1 MSNSQPGKANDYGDR
16 WRWCWWLKIGDNSRM
31 LMTKMAK
38 AVTNILKLSP
48 THFVPDTHYQHR
60 CNRGDHVMNQFPMR
74 SPWYFTVPSISLT
87 VSNVA
92 WLNFRGPPRCG
103 GANQL
108 SFVMDSQTYHDGM
121 FSPWIPACDV
131 LHSGKRWFS
140 SFSLLDPSFSKR
152 SASWTNFDLVVGDMY
167 LKYWWPTLGL
177 GLHRTTS
184 FLAFFSIRN
193 DQEIHYEGEGLAA
206 ANKTFPHLA

>member
-1 MSNSQPGKANDYGDR
+1 
-16 WRWCWWLKIGDNSRM
+16 
-31 LMTKMAK
+31 
-38 AVTNILKLSP
+38 
-48 THFVPDTHYQHR
+48 
-60 CNRGDHVMNQFPMR
+60 MR

-167 LKYWWPTLGL
+167 LKYWWRTLGL

-193 DQEIHYEGEGLAA
+193 DQEWGRRTSCGQQNFSSPGLESLFVSQLNSRFELGSVRTESKFCYFEG
-206 ANKTFPHLA
+206 F